1 MLFTWLIRNELSI
14 FGVIKLETIM
24 QLTLYQ
30 IDAFTNT
37 LFRGN
42 PAAVVILE
50 KWIDKELMQNIA
62 AENNLSETAFVCRNG
77 DQYSIRY
84 FTPVVEVPL
93 CGHAT
98 LASAFVL
105 FNIAKEANSEI
116 VFETSQNEKLFINR
130 VGKYIELDFPVDQFT
145 QCDVPAQVEAML
157 GVSPDK
163 AFRGS
168 ENFMFVCDNQQ
179 QVINAIPDFEKLKQ
193 LGAPVMIT
201 APGIDVDFVSRF
213 FAPGE
218 GINEDPVTGSAHR
231 TLIPYWSEQLGKRKL
246 EARQLS
252 KRGGD
257 LLCEYAGERVKISG
271 QAVHYLT
278 GTASI

>member
-1 MLFTWLIRNELSI
+1 
-14 FGVIKLETIM
+14 
-24 QLTLYQ
+24 
-30 IDAFTNT
+30 
-37 LFRGN
+37 
-42 PAAVVILE
+42 
-50 KWIDKELMQNIA
+50 
-62 AENNLSETAFVCRNG
+62 
-77 DQYSIRY
+77 
-84 FTPVVEVPL
+84 
-93 CGHAT
+93 
-98 LASAFVL
+98 
-105 FNIAKEANSEI
+105 
-116 VFETSQNEKLFINR
+116 
-130 VGKYIELDFPVDQFT
+130 
-145 QCDVPAQVEAML
+145 
-157 GVSPDK
+157 
-163 AFRGS
+163 
-168 ENFMFVCDNQQ
+168 
-179 QVINAIPDFEKLKQ
+179 
-193 LGAPVMIT
+193 MIT